1 MEYTQKREIGF
12 SLENA
17 TMFQIQDMFE
27 NEKPDIILKTL
38 KRFNIKRTPIII
50 SLKLGIVFLVM
61 INNILVKV
69 FIIDF
74 NSGYGPGSQ
83 KPSL

>member
-1 MEYTQKREIGF
+1 MKVSFVLNYGLDSKTGKWIC
-12 SLENA
+12 L
-17 TMFQIQDMFE
+17 E